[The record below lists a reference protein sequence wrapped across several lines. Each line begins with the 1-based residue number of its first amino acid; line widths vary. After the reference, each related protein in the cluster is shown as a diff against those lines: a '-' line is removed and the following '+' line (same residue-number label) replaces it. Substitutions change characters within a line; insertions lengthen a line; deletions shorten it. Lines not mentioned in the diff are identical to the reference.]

1 MEWMS
6 SDNYQEYYTSYLGKE
21 TEDLFED
28 KEFRKFVNS
37 KGLYFGK
44 EVPLNHSIDNSLSRY
59 EGAFCCQV
67 PINLDLLSLYIN
79 KGDLTK
85 VRGLNVN
92 EALVQFKI
100 FNLIN
105 EKINQC

>member
-67 PINLDLLSLYIN
+67 SL
-79 KGDLTK
+79 T
-85 VRGLNVN
+85 
-92 EALVQFKI
+92 
-100 FNLIN
+100 
-105 EKINQC
+105 C

>member
-21 TEDLFED
+21 TEDSFED

-37 KGLYFGK
+37 IGLYFGK

-67 PINLDLLSLYIN
+67 PR
-79 KGDLTK
+79 TP
-85 VRGLNVN
+85 
-92 EALVQFKI
+92 
-100 FNLIN
+100 
-105 EKINQC
+105 